1 MSPWTSIVFSSHII
15 IFFQKLLDVYHSS
28 LVICILLALLWLF
41 YSILR
46 HDTQVNTWILNF
58 EAAVERTWTIQT
70 DRLSSLTFK
79 DATNCH
85 ACVVHHSCSPRQRCS
100 ALYSTYCQCIIQQF
114 RWVVALWMS
123 LRGQWLME
131 HHKHLNPG
139 LTVCAYICEGLREWE
154 RPAEVKCKHLKISH
168 RGIYSISSRLQ
179 FLLYLH
185 QGLCWTTL
193 FPICANKH
201 KNTRL
206 NK

>member
-85 ACVVHHSCSPRQRCS
+85 ACVVHHSRSPRQRCS

-154 RPAEVKCKHLKISH
+154 RPLQKSNANILKFPTGGFI
-168 RGIYSISSRLQ
+168 Q
-179 FLLYLH
+179 FLPVYNSSFIYTRAYV
-185 QGLCWTTL
+185 GPLC
-193 FPICANKH
+193 FPYVQT
-201 KNTRL
+201 NT
-206 NK
+206 KTQD